1 MAVEK
6 VGVCFRVDRVLH
18 AQLTA
23 EARRAERS
31 LARELTWR
39 LPPHPGPAT
48 LLESAK
54 SVQKTTFCSTCI
66 L

>member
-23 EARRAERS
+23 EAKRAERS
-31 LARELTWR
+31 LARELIWR
-39 LPPHPGPAT
+39 LRRSLDEHRTQIRKRMEARYGPA
-48 LLESAK
+48 A
-54 SVQKTTFCSTCI
+54 
-66 L
+66 